1 MNTNT
6 FVFMTMVLLAGTW
19 FAWADEPFEHAE
31 WEKRAV
37 LRAGQEIYGDYF
49 SFGPH
54 VEVSGVV
61 HGDVYAAGGDV
72 LIDGVVEGDL
82 IVAGGEVTV
91 SGHVA
96 QDARV
101 AGGKVTLNGRIDRNA
116 SIAGGDV
123 HLTDAARVH
132 GSLLAGAGNVL
143 VGGEIARDARIGA
156 GTVTIS
162 DRIGGDL
169 TVAATHIRLT
179 SKASVGRNFRYWSED
194 EPSID
199 EGAVVL
205 GMINRREIPESL
217 KRERFSRGLTG
228 MWIGAEIISF
238 VSTLCLGLL
247 LLRVYPVFA
256 PKVASTIHERPWASL
271 GLGGVMLFG
280 VPLLIVLCL
289 VTVLGIPIG
298 LMLGAVYGVTLYVG
312 RVFVMLWAGQRVLQL
327 MSDRP
332 SHAWAFVTGLLAY
345 ALASLIP
352 LIGTLVMV
360 VTMVAGLG
368 AMLIAKKELVVMLRE
383 QRVV

>member
-1 MNTNT
+1 MNTKT
-6 FVFMTMVLLAGTW
+6 FVLLTIVVFAGAW
-19 FAWADEPFEHAE
+19 FARADEPFEHPE

-37 LRAGQEIYGDYF
+37 LQAGQEVYGDYF

-72 LIDGVVEGDL
+72 LIDGVVDGDL
-82 IVAGGEVTV
+82 IVAGGAVTV
-91 SGHVA
+91 SGHVG

-101 AGGKVTLNGRIDRNA
+101 AGGMVTLSGRIDRNA
-116 SIAGGDV
+116 SIAGGDI
-123 HLTDAARVH
+123 HLTDAAQIH
-132 GSLLAGAGNVL
+132 GNLLAGAGNLHVA
-143 VGGEIARDARIGA
+143 GEIARDARIGA

-169 TVAATHIRLT
+169 AVAATHIRLT

-199 EGAVVL
+199 DGAIVL
-205 GMINRREIPESL
+205 GTINRRDVPESL

-228 MWIGAEIISF
+228 MWIGVGIISF

-247 LLRVYPVFA
+247 LLRVYPVFT

-271 GLGGVMLFG
+271 GLGGATLFS

-289 VTVLGIPIG
+289 ITVLGIPIA
-298 LMLGAVYGVTLYVG
+298 LMLGAIYGVTLYVG

-327 MSDRP
+327 ISDRP
-332 SHAWAFVTGLLAY
+332 SPSWTFVTGLIAY
-345 ALASLIP
+345 SLIALVP
-352 LIGTLVMV
+352 LIGKLVV
-360 VTMVAGLG
+360 LLTVAAGVG
-368 AMLIAKKELVVMLRE
+368 AMLLTKKELVAMLRE